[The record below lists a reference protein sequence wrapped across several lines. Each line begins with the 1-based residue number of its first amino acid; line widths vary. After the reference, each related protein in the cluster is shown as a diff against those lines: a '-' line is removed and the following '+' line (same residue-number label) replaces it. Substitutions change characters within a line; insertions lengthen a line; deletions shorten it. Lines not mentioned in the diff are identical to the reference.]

1 MNVAYSLTL
10 NLENKN
16 KVFFDQQGFVNYV
29 FSIDSQVLP
38 NYASAKL
45 PADPTRFYTNI
56 TEVQVVTKEYDSR
69 YNSKY
74 IRNAKDIN
82 LVKSL
87 FDTKAISSVSA
98 LPNNTNSILSL
109 DDNAILS
116 LFKKKTFFISENRKY
131 LLIDD
136 SPLWR
141 KNYGDLQPISGDK
154 VVMNYSLEVVDE
166 CTEKGIVRVDA
177 LQ

>member
-1 MNVAYSLTL
+1 M
-10 NLENKN
+10 
-16 KVFFDQQGFVNYV
+16 
-29 FSIDSQVLP
+29 
-38 NYASAKL
+38 
-45 PADPTRFYTNI
+45 
-56 TEVQVVTKEYDSR
+56 TKELR

-74 IRNAKDIN
+74 IRSEKDIN

-87 FDTKAISSVSA
+87 FAA
-98 LPNNTNSILSL
+98 LSENTNILSL
-109 DDNAILS
+109 DDNAVLS
-116 LFKKKTFFISENRKY
+116 LFKKKTFFISENGKY

-154 VVMNYSLEVVDE
+154 VVMNYSLEVVGE

-177 LQ
+177 L

>member
-1 MNVAYSLTL
+1 M
-10 NLENKN
+10 
-16 KVFFDQQGFVNYV
+16 
-29 FSIDSQVLP
+29 
-38 NYASAKL
+38 
-45 PADPTRFYTNI
+45 
-56 TEVQVVTKEYDSR
+56 TKEYDSR